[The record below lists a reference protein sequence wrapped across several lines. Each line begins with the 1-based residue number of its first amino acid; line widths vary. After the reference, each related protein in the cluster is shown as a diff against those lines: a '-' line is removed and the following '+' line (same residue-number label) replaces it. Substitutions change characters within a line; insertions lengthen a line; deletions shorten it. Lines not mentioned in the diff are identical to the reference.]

1 MNASNPTQLSVRHAR
16 IALRVSRALLLL
28 AALALLGAWL
38 SEWRGGELFGLS
50 QQHLFN
56 DATVLALLGIG
67 GLIDTWF
74 HERWPS
80 TL

>member
-1 MNASNPTQLSVRHAR
+1 MNTSNTSALSVRHAR
-16 IALRVSRALLLL
+16 IALRIGRLLLL
-28 AALALLGAWL
+28 LSALALLGAWL

-67 GLIDTWF
+67 GLIDAWF